1 MRAPGMFG
9 AGLIA
14 AMVLAWAIFAIEGSK
29 RAHGSTLFPVKY
41 DEQIQASTRKFW
53 PDYPD
58 WKLWKSQLWQESR
71 LDPDARS
78 PVGAQGLAQ
87 MMPAT
92 WDDISRA
99 LGYGMVSRTLAGPAI
114 EGGAYYMAQLRRTWA
129 GRGREVDARNALAEA
144 SYNAGTGSVLKAQ
157 RKCSDALLWV
167 DIAPCLPFVT
177 GSDFARQT
185 TDYVRMITKWRGM
198 M

>member
-1 MRAPGMFG
+1 MWM
-9 AGLIA
+9 AGIVSLL
-14 AMVLAWAIFAIEGSK
+14 VLLWAISAIEHARGATVIPS
-29 RAHGSTLFPVKY
+29 KY
-41 DEQIQASTRKFW
+41 DEQIQGAVGKFW

-58 WKLWKSQLWQESR
+58 WKLWKSQLFQESR

-99 LGYGMVSRTLAGPAI
+99 LGYGVVSRTLAGPAI
-114 EGGAYYMAQLRRTWA
+114 DGGAFYMAKLRLTWK
-129 GRGREVDARNALAEA
+129 GRNRPVDARHALAEA
-144 SYNAGTGSVLKAQ
+144 SYNAGTGSILKAQ
-157 RKCSDALLWV
+157 ARCGDALLWPA
-167 DIAPCLPFVT
+167 IAPCLPYIT

-185 TDYVRMITKWRGM
+185 TDYVTRIAGWREFLGR
-198 M
+198 